1 MVFIMHASHVS
12 QFFFLSPHSFV
23 KITIYNKKKTY
34 KRQQPLVIQILSQ
47 NRKISYTLWPVKM
60 LQAIVLTCLSVISYS
75 DLAL

>member
-12 QFFFLSPHSFV
+12 HFFFLALHSFV
-23 KITIYNKKKTY
+23 KITIYNNKKTY

>member
-1 MVFIMHASHVS
+1 MAQHKQSWCLLCMRLTLPI
-12 QFFFLSPHSFV
+12 FFFDPAFFC
-23 KITIYNKKKTY
+23 

-47 NRKISYTLWPVKM
+47 NRKISYTLLPVKM